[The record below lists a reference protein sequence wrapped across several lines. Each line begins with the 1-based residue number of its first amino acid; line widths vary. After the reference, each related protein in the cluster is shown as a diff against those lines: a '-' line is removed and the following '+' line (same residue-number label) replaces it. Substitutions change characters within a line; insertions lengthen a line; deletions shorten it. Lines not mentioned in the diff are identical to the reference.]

1 MCVCVMDCP
10 YIDTCIVAC
19 NKHDIFCVYGV
30 VIFNCM
36 TIPTDKALDGTV
48 LIDYLDAPQAI
59 FVIGTS

>member
-1 MCVCVMDCP
+1 ML
-10 YIDTCIVAC
+10 VAC

-36 TIPTDKALDGTV
+36 TIPTDTALDGTV